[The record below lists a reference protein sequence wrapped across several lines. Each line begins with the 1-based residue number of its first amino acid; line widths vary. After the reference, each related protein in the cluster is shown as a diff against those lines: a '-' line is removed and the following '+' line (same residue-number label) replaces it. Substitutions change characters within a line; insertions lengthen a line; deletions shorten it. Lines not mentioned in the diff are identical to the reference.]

1 MYAFLLF
8 FYFFVF
14 VALFVTITRTND
26 RAVLF
31 IVTKD
36 LTPFPVT
43 DVDVDVDVVDDME
56 IDEGN
61 KEVENPEIFQ
71 IEMRTKTKDEKILYE
86 LHSFMS
92 EHHINE
98 ETNNM
103 VVENDEIIWDV
114 KYKTNVYEAF
124 YDALIKYINENF
136 LSESLIVYL
145 NGINVSTS
153 SAPISLIK

>member
-36 LTPFPVT
+36 LTPFPVNDDEHT
-43 DVDVDVDVVDDME
+43 DME

-61 KEVENPEIFQ
+61 DQVEVTDCVSDRIFQ

-86 LHSFMS
+86 LHSFLS
-92 EHHINE
+92 EHDINE
-98 ETNNM
+98 ETNTM

-136 LSESLIVYL
+136 LSENLIVYL
-145 NGINVSTS
+145 NGKNVTKC